1 MEHCA
6 SAHDLDG
13 FVVQPHP
20 GGDLDGVERHAR
32 RVALQVRILRL
43 DGVDE
48 GSDGVDQVTLE
59 ALAQHELLE
68 RDRRRLRES
77 QQHVPLVRQES
88 AVHRQARE
96 AHDPHAPVDAGD
108 RGRHDV
114 QAVARPRQRDG
125 LAPPGGDHAVEA
137 QLQQAQQLADH
148 GRRAGLRGGEV
159 AVLVAQQQEAAVVL
173 EALGGQAQRLLHERL
188 RVEALQGEVADAEQ
202 HLDAG
207 LPAVQ
212 LLGEP

>member
-1 MEHCA
+1 
-6 SAHDLDG
+6 
-13 FVVQPHP
+13 
-20 GGDLDGVERHAR
+20 
-32 RVALQVRILRL
+32 
-43 DGVDE
+43 
-48 GSDGVDQVTLE
+48 
-59 ALAQHELLE
+59 
-68 RDRRRLRES
+68 
-77 QQHVPLVRQES
+77 
-88 AVHRQARE
+88 
-96 AHDPHAPVDAGD
+96 
-108 RGRHDV
+108 V

-159 AVLVAQQQEAAVVL
+159 AVLVAQQQEAAVGL

-202 HLDAG
+202 HVDAG

-212 LLGEP
+212 LLAVNAETRKRSSDELSSTASTRSAEAQVMVSFPWLTCSRPSGSRTPSTGASARRRSGT